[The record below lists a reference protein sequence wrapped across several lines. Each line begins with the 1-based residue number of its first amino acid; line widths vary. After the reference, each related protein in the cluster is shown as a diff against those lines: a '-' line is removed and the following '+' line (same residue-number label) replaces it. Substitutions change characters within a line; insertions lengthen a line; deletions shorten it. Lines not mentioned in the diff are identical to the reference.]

1 MHQPI
6 VLRFNICSQTDT
18 QLYYRHH
25 YPDSSPSPQHYAPSP
40 LAPPL
45 TSLPLVDNDYEM
57 ISDDENNNSTT
68 EQQRTNEGPTCLRMI
83 LKRPELWKQAE
94 DSEEEEQTPP
104 PKKSR
109 RPISIE
115 EYRQRRAVITVTSMP
130 SLAPVSLSPKLLQ
143 QEYEESQPLKAVEQ
157 LTLPELVV
165 NASPVSVL
173 SSSPLPPTSNQQLIP
188 VETPLCAPTS
198 VRRNPR
204 SKAKKQRDNIKKR
217 DKLRRKHYQIEV
229 VRRNIHQ
236 YFTHTRVKN
245 LLHQVNIHNKNVLIN
260 KNGRNNNI
268 SLYIGLPNLEAQ
280 QHAEQT
286 LTPWWLSRQ
295 HYLHLISC
303 RYP

>member
-1 MHQPI
+1 
-6 VLRFNICSQTDT
+6 
-18 QLYYRHH
+18 
-25 YPDSSPSPQHYAPSP
+25 
-40 LAPPL
+40 
-45 TSLPLVDNDYEM
+45 
-57 ISDDENNNSTT
+57 
-68 EQQRTNEGPTCLRMI
+68 
-83 LKRPELWKQAE
+83 ELWKQAE

-115 EYRQRRAVITVTSMP
+115 EYRQRRAVITVTSMT

-157 LTLPELVV
+157 FTLPELVV
-165 NASPVSVL
+165 NTSPVSVR
-173 SSSPLPPTSNQQLIP
+173 SSSPLPPSSNQQLIP

-198 VRRNPR
+198 VRRNPS

-217 DKLRRKHYQIEV
+217 DKLRRKQYQIEF

-245 LLHQVNIHNKNVLIN
+245 LMHQVNIHNKNVLIN
-260 KNGRNNNI
+260 TNGRNNNI
-268 SLYIGLPNLEAQ
+268 SHYIGLPNLEAQ

-286 LTPWWLSRQ
+286 LTP
-295 HYLHLISC
+295 
-303 RYP
+303 